1 MGLLTLDVTGMAT
14 LRGYVQALSQ
24 PLPPEAHAQAGAV
37 VQTVWQQAATGLV
50 LPPMTQPIN
59 TPKLAE
65 AVQMQVSAEGVT
77 VSAPDDLMPHDRPA
91 WDMKPGL
98 VHGPHARMGKQG
110 RYNRIP
116 FHHDAKTLPS
126 HIVQSLIAGQS
137 ITSLEGIRS
146 KILNGGHPVLA
157 YQPGSGTFAVVS
169 HYTWQTGL
177 YTGMRLG
184 MHPHYGVGPVTFRTV
199 SERSPAASWWYPAK
213 PGTPWA
219 GPVWE
224 AVEEAVVAAW
234 VAAWEVQVF
243 GAPRG
248 GGGPPDGD

>member
-65 AVQMQVSAEGVT
+65 AVQMQVSTEGVT
-77 VSAPDDLMPHDRPA
+77 VSAPDELMPHDRPA

-98 VHGPHARMGKQG
+98 VHGPHARMGQHG

-116 FHHDAKTLPS
+116 FHHDAQTLPS
-126 HIVQSLIAGQS
+126 HIARQLIGGQS
-137 ITSLEGIRS
+137 VTSLEGIRS
-146 KILNGGHPVLA
+146 KILNGGQPVFA

-213 PGTPWA
+213 PGQPVMA
-219 GPVWE
+219 GVTQASLPVVQDLYQTWWE
-224 AVEEAVVAAW
+224 A
-234 VAAWEVQVF
+234 
-243 GAPRG
+243 RLH
-248 GGGPPDGD
+248 GD